1 MICFRCGEKNPESYR
16 FCGMCGSPLQS
27 MKNAEPARANGG
39 PETGSPSADRRSTNF
54 PFSRAEKI
62 TKPPTLPRAE
72 SPASVVEHPVA
83 ITPEVTR
90 PEPEK
95 KTVAIAGPSLLGLN
109 EPSLDS
115 LREKAFSSAEETF
128 EPETRKP
135 AWGRVFGMLIIL
147 GAVGFAIWWRYS
159 GRPLPDLA
167 GLRRPAT
174 AQEPATATP
183 PSNSGPAT
191 LPEKK
196 EAPAPPSSEPA
207 SANAANAAG
216 TSATTPASAETTS
229 STETKPAESNPADSA
244 AKAPPA
250 SATPAPA
257 SSENAQPASHS
268 ALPKPATTVVARN
281 ETPTAKPAKAPPPAP
296 VADNGDAL
304 FKRGEAFLYG
314 RGVPESCDQAVK
326 LLKAASDKSHAK
338 ARSTFGTM
346 YATGHCVPRDLPS
359 SYRWF
364 ALALRVDPNNPILE
378 KDLSA
383 VWNQMTPPERQL
395 AMKNQ

>member
-16 FCGMCGSPLQS
+16 FCGMCGSPLQNT
-27 MKNAEPARANGG
+27 KEPNRADGQGEPGG
-39 PETGSPSADRRSTNF
+39 ASADRRSTNF

-62 TKPPTLPRAE
+62 NKVPTAQRTDPTA
-72 SPASVVEHPVA
+72 PVMEHPVA
-83 ITPEVTR
+83 TTPEVPR
-90 PEPEK
+90 PEVEK
-95 KTVAIAGPSLLGLN
+95 KTISIGGPSLLGLN

-128 EPETRKP
+128 EPEYRRP
-135 AWGRVFGMLIIL
+135 AWGRIFATLIIL
-147 GAVGFAIWWRYS
+147 GAVGFAIYWRYS

-167 GLRRPAT
+167 ALKRP
-174 AQEPATATP
+174 TATQQTATNGP
-183 PSNSGPAT
+183 PSGSDPVAS
-191 LPEKK
+191 PDKK
-196 EAPAPPSSEPA
+196 DSTAPSSETSPASTNAAPAANDSSSTTPSKAESPSSAEKKPAETESAEPASTHAAAPQVDKTSPA
-207 SANAANAAG
+207 SAA
-216 TSATTPASAETTS
+216 PQ
-229 STETKPAESNPADSA
+229 PDSV
-244 AKAPPA
+244 
-250 SATPAPA
+250 
-257 SSENAQPASHS
+257 AQA
-268 ALPKPATTVVARN
+268 KPATTVIARN
-281 ETPTAKPAKAPPPAP
+281 NTEPAKSSKPTPAAP
-296 VADNGDAL
+296 ADNGDAL
-304 FKRGEAFLYG
+304 FKKGEAYLYG
-314 RGVPESCDQAVK
+314 RGAPENCDQAVK